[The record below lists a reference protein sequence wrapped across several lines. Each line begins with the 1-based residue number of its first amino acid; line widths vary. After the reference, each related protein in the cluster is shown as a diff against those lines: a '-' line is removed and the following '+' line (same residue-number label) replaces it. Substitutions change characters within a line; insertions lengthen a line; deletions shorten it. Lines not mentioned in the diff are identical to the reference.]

1 MRIRGYRSG
10 DLRDLYRIC
19 RLTGN
24 GGGDATALYRDPDL
38 LGHIYAAPYGALE
51 PTLAFVAEDQ
61 AGVGGYCLGALDT
74 RAFERRM
81 DAGWWPP
88 LRLRYPEPDPADR
101 DRWTPDELA
110 AHLIHHPWRLD
121 EDLVASYPSHL
132 HINLL
137 PRLQGRGNG
146 RRLMAAQLAA
156 LRERGSSG
164 VHFHVNANN
173 RRAVGFYRHL
183 GFSEL
188 HADGTRHIFGMRL
201 AGLQPEPGPAGSASR

>member
-1 MRIRGYRSG
+1 VIIRRYRSG

-19 RLTGN
+19 LETGN

-38 LGHIYAAPYGALE
+38 LGHIYAAPYGVLE
-51 PTLAFVAEDQ
+51 PALAFVAEDE
-61 AGVGGYCLGALDT
+61 AGVGGYSLGALDT
-74 RAFERRM
+74 PAFARRLE
-81 DAGWWPP
+81 AAWWPP
-88 LRLRYPEPDPADR
+88 LRLRYAEPDPAGR

-110 AHLIHHPWRLD
+110 AYLIHHPWHID
-121 EDLVASYPSHL
+121 EELVASYPSHL
-132 HINLL
+132 HIDLL

-164 VHFHVNANN
+164 VHFHVNAAN

-188 HADGTRHIFGMRL
+188 HADSTRHVFGRRL
-201 AGLQPEPGPAGSASR
+201 AGPQPEPRPGTVT